1 MGLWTLAVAVVVS
14 IGSAGDR
21 VQDASPAPPESSSE
35 GTRRIAVTPFGVAD
49 GVPDVLGAVVAD
61 VLVSAIDAP
70 DVELVERQRIGRVL
84 DEQAFAVSG
93 LTQPG
98 EAVRL
103 GRIADIRWILI
114 GDLYRVDGVYVASG
128 RLVDAE
134 TGSIHDRARG
144 SVQFRTVDDMP
155 ARMADLAATLGLRAN
170 TVDEDDVAPDAR
182 SMVDALVGAVSPD
195 DPHGLSLAID
205 PGGSVIR
212 VGTALNA
219 ALEVER
225 PGFLTLLAIDAA
237 GRISRLVP
245 NDRISELVLRPGDPR
260 SLPSDLGFRMVVRP
274 PLGPTRFKAIVSD
287 RPLEIEDGVV
297 EPAAL
302 AERLEAA
309 RWSSAEIE
317 FLVVSEEGTL
327 PEPPMEDKERRLGVE
342 GESIDSIEVDATDPP
357 PASSEDP
364 PADAVDEDTVAPD
377 APAAEP
383 GPTSETAILRAY
395 DRHLLGIDD
404 AEVRSALG
412 WWRRSTGHDG
422 AIPEHLVGE
431 SPIVAVIDADFD
443 PDDPC
448 LESAFGWLSEADR
461 EALRQDIRRHGE
473 VPLRHGNRVAAL
485 VAGDADCLPSAFAG
499 AAVLPIAITT
509 TARGSASRIRV
520 GGGEEV
526 LAALREA
533 VEAGVRVVN
542 LSLCLRLDPAAAK
555 TFAGDP
561 VWDRLESEGVVV
573 VCAAGNDGADRDRDP
588 VLPAGLDR
596 SNILVVTATGP
607 SGDLL
612 PTAAVGRRTVHLAA
626 PGGMLLSS
634 DGAAVPVLVSG
645 TSYAAALVSG
655 AAAAVIAARPE
666 ATASE
671 VVQRL
676 CGDAER
682 TGAVEGR
689 VRYGRLRWPR

>member
-1 MGLWTLAVAVVVS
+1 VSHFAFVVAAVVS
-14 IGSAGDR
+14 IGFADGRIRGTDSE
-21 VQDASPAPPESSSE
+21 PPESSQE
-35 GTRRIAVTPFGVAD
+35 GRRRIAVTPFGVSE

-114 GDLYRVDGVYVASG
+114 GDLYRVDGMCVASG

-134 TGSIHDRARG
+134 DGSIHDRARG

-155 ARMADLAATLGLRAN
+155 ARMAELAATLGLRAAA
-170 TVDEDDVAPDAR
+170 VDVDDVVPDGR

-195 DPHGLSLAID
+195 DPHGLSLTID
-205 PGGSVIR
+205 PGESVIR

-219 ALEVER
+219 AITVER
-225 PGFLTLLAIDAA
+225 PGFLTLLAIDAS

-245 NDRISELVLRPGDPR
+245 NDRVPELVLRPGEPR

-287 RPLEIEDGVV
+287 RPLKIADGVLD
-297 EPAAL
+297 PAVFAD
-302 AERLEAA
+302 RLGAD
-309 RWSSAEIE
+309 RWSSSEIE

-327 PEPPMEDKERRLGVE
+327 PEPPVSNEDRRLGVE
-342 GESIDSIEVDATDPP
+342 GEPVEVDGRDPL
-357 PASSEDP
+357 PASSGP
-364 PADAVDEDTVAPD
+364 PHAELNDEDKTVSDLRGPSS
-377 APAAEP
+377 APALEA
-383 GPTSETAILRAY
+383 SIIRAY

-404 AEVRSALG
+404 DDVRSTLG
-412 WWRRSTGHDG
+412 WWRRATGCDDASPENLDG
-422 AIPEHLVGE
+422 TPPL
-431 SPIVAVIDADFD
+431 VAVIDADFD

-461 EALRQDIRRHGE
+461 EALREDIRRHGE

-485 VAGDADCLPSAFAG
+485 VAGDTDCLSSAFAG
-499 AAVLPIAITT
+499 AIVLPIAITT
-509 TARGSASRIRV
+509 TARGSDSRVRV
-520 GGGEEV
+520 GGGAEV
-526 LAALREA
+526 LAALERA
-533 VEAGVRVVN
+533 VDAGSRVIN
-542 LSLCLRLDPAAAK
+542 LSLCLRLDPVAAK
-555 TFAGDP
+555 AFAADP
-561 VWDRLESEGVVV
+561 IWDRLEAKGVVV
-573 VCAAGNDGADRDRDP
+573 VCAAGNDGGDRDLDP
-588 VLPAGLDR
+588 VFPACLER
-596 SNILVVTATGP
+596 PNILAVTATGP

-612 PTAAVGRRTVHLAA
+612 ATAAVGRRTVHLAA
-626 PGGMLLSS
+626 PGGMLLTS
-634 DGAAVPVLVSG
+634 DGAAVPVLASG

-655 AAAAVIAARPE
+655 GAAALIAARPDL
-666 ATASE
+666 TASE
-671 VVQRL
+671 VVHRL
-676 CGDAER
+676 CMVAER
-682 TGAVEGR
+682 ASEVDGR
-689 VRYGRLRWPR
+689 VRYGRFRWPR